1 MTDTKRGSAQRHADT
16 GRRAGLA
23 PVKREQR
30 PAWPEDSTMRE
41 EL

>member
-1 MTDTKRGSAQRHADT
+1 MTDTKRARAQRHADT

-23 PVKREQR
+23 GVKREPGR
-30 PAWPEDSTMRE
+30 AWPEDSTMRE

>member
-1 MTDTKRGSAQRHADT
+1 MTDTKRGTAQRHADT

-23 PVKREQR
+23 RVKREPAR
-30 PAWPEDSTMRE
+30 PWAEDSTLME